1 MPEVVVHM
9 ASGRTRE
16 QNEQL
21 MQKLYQAVKESLSVA
36 DEYIVVSLVETPKE
50 NKSRGGVPSTAL

>member
-16 QNEQL
+16 QKEQL
-21 MQKLYQAVKESLSVA
+21 MQKLYLAVKESLSVA

-50 NKSRGGVPSTAL
+50 NKSRGGVPFTAL

>member
-16 QNEQL
+16 QKEQL

-50 NKSRGGVPSTAL
+50 NKSRGGVPFTAL

>member
-16 QNEQL
+16 QKDQL
-21 MQKLYQAVKESLSVA
+21 MQKMYLAVKESLSVA

-50 NKSRGGVPSTAL
+50 NKSRGGVPFTAL